1 MEITK
6 KIYSEI
12 SAGELFD
19 KISILEIKKN
29 KIKDKSK
36 RNIVLKELGSLQ
48 QTVNNNIEKSKSLTN
63 LYKKLKSVNLKLWKI
78 EDNIRDCERKR
89 NFGKIFLKLARA
101 VYFTNDERSR
111 VKKKINNLTKSNIS
125 EVKSYKKY

>member
-1 MEITK
+1 MKITK

-19 KISILEIKKN
+19 KISILEIKKY
-29 KIKDKSK
+29 KIKGKNK
-36 RNIVLKELGSLQ
+36 RNIIFKELSTLQ
-48 QTVNNNIEKSKSLTN
+48 ETASKNIEKSKSIIK
-63 LYKKLKSVNLKLWKI
+63 LYKKLKSINLKLWKI
-78 EDNIRDCERKR
+78 EDDIRDCERKC
-89 NFGKIFLKLARA
+89 NFESKFIKLARA

-111 VKKKINNLTKSNIS
+111 IKNKINSLTKSNIS

>member
-1 MEITK
+1 MKITK

-48 QTVNNNIEKSKSLTN
+48 QTVNEK
-63 LYKKLKSVNLKLWKI
+63 
-78 EDNIRDCERKR
+78 RK
-89 NFGKIFLKLARA
+89 
-101 VYFTNDERSR
+101 
-111 VKKKINNLTKSNIS
+111 
-125 EVKSYKKY
+125 

>member
-1 MEITK
+1 MKITK
-6 KIYSEI
+6 KIYSEL

-36 RNIVLKELGSLQ
+36 RNIILKELGSLQ
-48 QTVNNNIEKSKSLTN
+48 ETASENIKKTKSMIK
-63 LYKKLKSVNLKLWKI
+63 LYKKLKFVNLKLWKI
-78 EDNIRDCERKR
+78 EDDIRDCERKG
-89 NFGKIFLKLARA
+89 NFGDKFIKLARA
-101 VYFTNDERSR
+101 VYFTNDERSL
-111 VKKKINNLTKSNIS
+111 VKNKINKLTKSNIS

>member
-1 MEITK
+1 MKITK

-29 KIKDKSK
+29 KIKDKNK
-36 RNIVLKELGSLQ
+36 RNIILKELSSLKK
-48 QTVNNNIEKSKSLTN
+48 TASKNIEKSKSIIK
-63 LYKKLKSVNLKLWKI
+63 LYKKLKSINLKLWKI
-78 EDNIRDCERKR
+78 EDDIRDCERKN
-89 NFGKIFLKLARA
+89 NFESKFIKHARA

-111 VKKKINNLTKSNIS
+111 IKNKINSLTKSNIS

>member
-12 SAGELFD
+12 SSGELFD

-36 RNIVLKELGSLQ
+36 RNIVLKELSSLQ
-48 QTVNNNIEKSKSLTN
+48 ETVSENIKKSKSLVK
-63 LYKKLKSVNLKLWKI
+63 LYKK
-78 EDNIRDCERKR
+78 
-89 NFGKIFLKLARA
+89 
-101 VYFTNDERSR
+101 T
-111 VKKKINNLTKSNIS
+111 
-125 EVKSYKKY
+125 

>member
-6 KIYSEI
+6 KIYSAI
-12 SAGELFD
+12 SVGELFD

-36 RNIVLKELGSLQ
+36 RKIVLKELGSLQ
-48 QTVNNNIEKSKSLTN
+48 EAVNENVEKSKSLSN

-78 EDNIRDCERKR
+78 ENDIRDCERKR
-89 NFGKIFLKLARA
+89 NFQDKFIKLARA

-111 VKKKINNLTKSNIS
+111 VKNKINNLTKSNIS

>member
-29 KIKDKSK
+29 KIKDRSK

-48 QTVNNNIEKSKSLTN
+48 ETVNENVKKSKSLTK
-63 LYKKLKSVNLKLWKI
+63 LYKKLKAVNLKLWKI
-78 EDNIRDCERKR
+78 EDDIRDCERKR
-89 NFGKIFLKLARA
+89 NFEDKFIKLARA

-111 VKKKINNLTKSNIS
+111 VKNKINSLTKSNIS

>member
-1 MEITK
+1 MKITK

-29 KIKDKSK
+29 KIKDKNK
-36 RNIVLKELGSLQ
+36 RNIILKELSSLQ
-48 QTVNNNIEKSKSLTN
+48 ETASENIEKSKSIIKLF
-63 LYKKLKSVNLKLWKI
+63 KKLKSINLILWKI
-78 EDNIRDCERKR
+78 EDDIRDCERKN
-89 NFGKIFLKLARA
+89 NFESKFIKLARA
-101 VYFTNDERSR
+101 VYFTNDVRSR
-111 VKKKINNLTKSNIS
+111 VKNKINSLTKSNIS

>member
-1 MEITK
+1 MKITK
-6 KIYSEI
+6 KIYSEL

-36 RNIVLKELGSLQ
+36 RNIVLKELSSLQ
-48 QTVNNNIEKSKSLTN
+48 ETASVNIKKSKSITK
-63 LYKKLKSVNLKLWKI
+63 LYQKLKFVNLKLWKI
-78 EDNIRDCERKR
+78 EDDIRDCERKR
-89 NFGKIFLKLARA
+89 NFGDKFIKLARA

-111 VKKKINNLTKSNIS
+111 VKNKINNLTKSNIS

>member
-1 MEITK
+1 MKITK

-29 KIKDKSK
+29 KIKDKNK
-36 RNIVLKELGSLQ
+36 RNIILKELSSLQ
-48 QTVNNNIEKSKSLTN
+48 ETASENIEKSKSIIK
-63 LYKKLKSVNLKLWKI
+63 LYKKLKSINIKLWKI
-78 EDNIRDCERKR
+78 EDDIRDCERKN
-89 NFGKIFLKLARA
+89 NFESKFIKLARA

-111 VKKKINNLTKSNIS
+111 VKNKINSLTKSNIS

>member
-36 RNIVLKELGSLQ
+36 VKIVLKELGSLQ
-48 QTVNNNIEKSKSLTN
+48 ETVNGNIKKSKSLTK
-63 LYKKLKSVNLKLWKI
+63 LYKKLKSINLKLWKI
-78 EDNIRDCERKR
+78 EDAIRDCERKS
-89 NFGKIFLKLARA
+89 NFKEKFIKLARD

-111 VKKKINNLTKSNIS
+111 FKNKINSLTKSNIS

>member
-29 KIKDKSK
+29 KIKDKTK
-36 RNIVLKELGSLQ
+36 RNIVLKELSSLQ
-48 QTVNNNIEKSKSLTN
+48 ETVNENIEKSKSLTK
-63 LYKKLKSVNLKLWKI
+63 LYKKLKTVNLKLWKI
-78 EDNIRDCERKR
+78 EDDIRDCERKR
-89 NFGKIFLKLARA
+89 NFKDKFIKLARA
-101 VYFTNDERSR
+101 VYFTNDDRSR
-111 VKKKINNLTKSNIS
+111 VKNKINRLTKSNIS

>member
-1 MEITK
+1 MKITK

-29 KIKDKSK
+29 KIKDKNK
-36 RNIVLKELGSLQ
+36 RNIILKELSSLQ
-48 QTVNNNIEKSKSLTN
+48 ETASENIQKSKSIIK
-63 LYKKLKSVNLKLWKI
+63 LYKKLKSINLKLWKI
-78 EDNIRDCERKR
+78 EDDIRDCERKN
-89 NFGKIFLKLARA
+89 NFDSKFIKLARA

-111 VKKKINNLTKSNIS
+111 FKNKINSLTKSNIS

>member
-19 KISILEIKKN
+19 KISILEIKKK
-29 KIKDKSK
+29 KIKDRSK
-36 RNIVLKELGSLQ
+36 RNVVLKELESLQ
-48 QTVNNNIEKSKSLTN
+48 KAVNENVEKSKSLTK

-78 EDNIRDCERKR
+78 EDDIRDCERKR
-89 NFGKIFLKLARA
+89 NFKDKFIKLARA

-111 VKKKINNLTKSNIS
+111 TKNKINSLTKSNIS

>member
-1 MEITK
+1 MKITK

-29 KIKDKSK
+29 KIKDKNK
-36 RNIVLKELGSLQ
+36 RNIILKELSSLQ
-48 QTVNNNIEKSKSLTN
+48 ETASENIQKSKSIIK
-63 LYKKLKSVNLKLWKI
+63 LYNKLKSINLKLWKI
-78 EDNIRDCERKR
+78 EDDIRDCERKN
-89 NFGKIFLKLARA
+89 NFESKFIKLARA

-111 VKKKINNLTKSNIS
+111 VKNKINSLTKSNIS

>member
-1 MEITK
+1 MKITK

-29 KIKDKSK
+29 KIKDKNK
-36 RNIVLKELGSLQ
+36 RNIILKELISLQ
-48 QTVNNNIEKSKSLTN
+48 ETASENIEKSKLIIK
-63 LYKKLKSVNLKLWKI
+63 LYKKLKSINLKLWKI
-78 EDNIRDCERKR
+78 EDDIRDCEKKN
-89 NFGKIFLKLARA
+89 NFESKFIKLARA

-111 VKKKINNLTKSNIS
+111 LKNKINSLTKSNIS

>member
-1 MEITK
+1 MKITK

-12 SAGELFD
+12 STGELFD

-29 KIKDKSK
+29 KIKDKTK
-36 RNIVLKELGSLQ
+36 RNIVLKELSSLQ
-48 QTVNNNIEKSKSLTN
+48 ETVNENIEKSKSLTE
-63 LYKKLKSVNLKLWKI
+63 LYKKLKTVNLKLWKI
-78 EDNIRDCERKR
+78 EDDIRNCERKR
-89 NFGKIFLKLARA
+89 KFEDKFIKLARA

-111 VKKKINNLTKSNIS
+111 VKNKINSLTKSNIS

>member
-1 MEITK
+1 MKITK

-19 KISILEIKKN
+19 KITILEIKKN
-29 KIKDKSK
+29 KIKDKNK
-36 RNIVLKELGSLQ
+36 RNIILKELSSLQ
-48 QTVNNNIEKSKSLTN
+48 ETASENIEKSKSIIK
-63 LYKKLKSVNLKLWKI
+63 LYKKLKSINLKLWKI
-78 EDNIRDCERKR
+78 EDDIRDCERKN
-89 NFGKIFLKLARA
+89 NFESKFIKLARA

-111 VKKKINNLTKSNIS
+111 VKNRINNLTKSNIS

>member
-29 KIKDKSK
+29 KIKDKNK
-36 RNIVLKELGSLQ
+36 RNIILKELSSLQ
-48 QTVNNNIEKSKSLTN
+48 ETASENIEKSKSIIK
-63 LYKKLKSVNLKLWKI
+63 LYKKLKSINLKLWKI
-78 EDNIRDCERKR
+78 EDDIRDCERKN
-89 NFGKIFLKLARA
+89 NFESKFIKLARA
-101 VYFTNDERSR
+101 VYFTNDERSHI
-111 VKKKINNLTKSNIS
+111 KNKINSQIKSNIS

>member
-1 MEITK
+1 MKITK

-29 KIKDKSK
+29 KIKDKNK
-36 RNIVLKELGSLQ
+36 RNIILKELSSLQ
-48 QTVNNNIEKSKSLTN
+48 ETASENIEKSKSIIK
-63 LYKKLKSVNLKLWKI
+63 LYKKLKSINLKLWKI
-78 EDNIRDCERKR
+78 EDDIRDCERKN
-89 NFGKIFLKLARA
+89 NFESKFIKLARA

-111 VKKKINNLTKSNIS
+111 VKSKINSLTKSNIS

>member
-48 QTVNNNIEKSKSLTN
+48 EAVNENIEKSKSLSK

-89 NFGKIFLKLARA
+89 NFGKIFIKLARG

-111 VKKKINNLTKSNIS
+111 FKNKINNLTKSNIS

>member
-1 MEITK
+1 MKITK

-29 KIKDKSK
+29 KIKDKNK
-36 RNIVLKELGSLQ
+36 RNIILKELSSLKE
-48 QTVNNNIEKSKSLTN
+48 TASENIEKSKSIIK
-63 LYKKLKSVNLKLWKI
+63 LYKKLKSINLKLWIIK
-78 EDNIRDCERKR
+78 DDIRDCERKN
-89 NFGKIFLKLARA
+89 NFESKFIKLARA
-101 VYFTNDERSR
+101 VYFTNDERSL
-111 VKKKINNLTKSNIS
+111 VKIKINSLTKSNIS

>member
-1 MEITK
+1 MKITK

-29 KIKDKSK
+29 KIKDKNK
-36 RNIVLKELGSLQ
+36 RNIILKELSSLQ
-48 QTVNNNIEKSKSLTN
+48 ETASENIQKSKSIIK
-63 LYKKLKSVNLKLWKI
+63 LYKKLKSINLKLWKI
-78 EDNIRDCERKR
+78 EDDIRDCERKN
-89 NFGKIFLKLARA
+89 NFESKFIKLARA

-111 VKKKINNLTKSNIS
+111 VKSKINSLTKSNIS

>member
-1 MEITK
+1 MKITK

-36 RNIVLKELGSLQ
+36 KNIVLKELRSLQ
-48 QTVNNNIEKSKSLTN
+48 QTVNENIKESKSLTKLFN
-63 LYKKLKSVNLKLWKI
+63 KLKSVNLKLWKI
-78 EDNIRDCERKR
+78 EDDIRDCERKR
-89 NFGKIFLKLARA
+89 NFQNKFIKLARA

-111 VKKKINNLTKSNIS
+111 FKNKINSLTKSNIS

>member
-1 MEITK
+1 MKITK

-29 KIKDKSK
+29 KIKDKNK
-36 RNIVLKELGSLQ
+36 RNIILKELSSLQ
-48 QTVNNNIEKSKSLTN
+48 ETASENIEKSKSIIK
-63 LYKKLKSVNLKLWKI
+63 LYNKLKSINLKLWKI
-78 EDNIRDCERKR
+78 EDDIRDCERKN
-89 NFGKIFLKLARA
+89 NFESKFIKLARA

-111 VKKKINNLTKSNIS
+111 VKNKINSLTKSNIS

>member
-1 MEITK
+1 MKITK

-12 SAGELFD
+12 SAGELLD

-29 KIKDKSK
+29 KIKDKNK
-36 RNIVLKELGSLQ
+36 RNIILKELSSLQ
-48 QTVNNNIEKSKSLTN
+48 ETASENIEKSKSIIK
-63 LYKKLKSVNLKLWKI
+63 LYKKLKSINLKLWKI
-78 EDNIRDCERKR
+78 EDDIRDCERKN
-89 NFGKIFLKLARA
+89 NFESKFIKLARA

-111 VKKKINNLTKSNIS
+111 VKNKINSLTKSNIS

>member
-1 MEITK
+1 MKITK

-29 KIKDKSK
+29 KIKDKNK
-36 RNIVLKELGSLQ
+36 RNIILKELSSLKK
-48 QTVNNNIEKSKSLTN
+48 TASENIQKSESIIK
-63 LYKKLKSVNLKLWKI
+63 LYKKLKSINLKLWKI
-78 EDNIRDCERKR
+78 EDDIRDCERKN
-89 NFGKIFLKLARA
+89 NFESKFIKLARA

-111 VKKKINNLTKSNIS
+111 VKNKINSLTKSNIS

>member
-1 MEITK
+1 MKITK
-6 KIYSEI
+6 KIYSEL

-36 RNIVLKELGSLQ
+36 RNIVLKELSSLQ
-48 QTVNNNIEKSKSLTN
+48 ETASENIKKSKLITK
-63 LYKKLKSVNLKLWKI
+63 LYKKLKFINLKLWKI
-78 EDNIRDCERKR
+78 EDDIRDCERKR
-89 NFGKIFLKLARA
+89 NFGDKFIKLARA
-101 VYFTNDERSR
+101 VYFTNDERSL
-111 VKKKINNLTKSNIS
+111 VKNKINKLTKSNIS